1 MSSDNGIEPG
11 LLDELLG
18 LPARAQQARLLR
30 ERQLLDAGGLGL
42 LLDAA
47 ETLLDADPGK
57 ARRLAELCA
66 GMADGAGA
74 PAAIPRADYIRAGAH
89 SLNGEFRED
98 LRLTEAARQGYEALG
113 MNLQALRTNVGKMAC
128 L

>member
-30 ERQLLDAGGLGL
+30 ERQLLDAGGLDL

-47 ETLLDADPGK
+47 ETLLDADPGQ

-66 GMADGAGA
+66 GVGA
-74 PAAIPRADYIRAGAH
+74 RAG
-89 SLNGEFRED
+89 G
-98 LRLTEAARQGYEALG
+98 AASCSSRRGRGSAPTPG
-113 MNLQALRTNVGKMAC
+113 GRAGWPSCARGWRTVRGRP
-128 L
+128 LLSRGPTTY